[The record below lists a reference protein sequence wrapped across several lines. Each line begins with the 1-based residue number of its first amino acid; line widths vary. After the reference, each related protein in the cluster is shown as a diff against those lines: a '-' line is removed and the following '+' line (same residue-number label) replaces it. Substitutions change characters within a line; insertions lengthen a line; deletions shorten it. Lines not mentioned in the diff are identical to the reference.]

1 MTSPPPRNRRKQLFF
16 VLLIS
21 AFLALGFAAAR
32 ALPAAA
38 ESTALSVQLPNVSLP
53 PAAQT
58 YYVAPTGSDSNAGT
72 QAAPWKTI
80 QRGLNALGPDKMVV
94 VRGGTYSE
102 MAVANAGGSSAS
114 RATLIAYPGE
124 RPVLAGRLKITAPYL
139 RVSGF
144 VFEPGSNSDTLV
156 WIANTDVELSSNELR
171 NGTMSCVFG
180 GGDRVRILSNWI
192 HDCGTHLVN
201 GVPQDHGVYYTGG
214 NNGLIANN
222 VIERAI
228 GFGIQVHPYSA
239 STTGNV
245 IRDNTITSNGRLV
258 AGSQGASGI
267 ILDGAATSN
276 TLVENNVLA
285 WNSETGVR
293 SLGTIGSGNVIRGNL
308 GWENPKGNFPTGFYG
323 GGLTYDSNSVAAPF
337 TSTTSRYGSVL
348 IGGSVGTT
356 TAGTTTVGTTTTGP
370 ATTSTAV
377 TTTAPKTTTTVTTA
391 PTPPPPPPPT
401 TTTTTTTTTT
411 SPLTPEKTNNGK
423 SSGKPPPKNRSIL
436 S

>member
-1 MTSPPPRNRRKQLFF
+1 
-16 VLLIS
+16 
-21 AFLALGFAAAR
+21 
-32 ALPAAA
+32 
-38 ESTALSVQLPNVSLP
+38 
-53 PAAQT
+53 
-58 YYVAPTGSDSNAGT
+58 
-72 QAAPWKTI
+72 
-80 QRGLNALGPDKMVV
+80 
-94 VRGGTYSE
+94 
-102 MAVANAGGSSAS
+102 
-114 RATLIAYPGE
+114 
-124 RPVLAGRLKITAPYL
+124 
-139 RVSGF
+139 
-144 VFEPGSNSDTLV
+144 
-156 WIANTDVELSSNELR
+156 
-171 NGTMSCVFG
+171 MSCVFG

-245 IRDNTITSNGRLV
+245 IRDNTITANGRLV

-267 ILDGAATSN
+267 ILDGAATAN

-308 GWENPKGNFPTGFYG
+308 GWENPKGNFPTGYYG
-323 GGLTYDSNSVAAPF
+323 GGLTYDANSVAEPF
-337 TSTTSRYGSVL
+337 TSSTSRYGSVL
-348 IGGSVGTT
+348 VGGPVGTT
-356 TAGTTTVGTTTTGP
+356 TAGTTTVGTTTTAP
-370 ATTSTAV
+370 VTTSTAV
-377 TTTAPKTTTTVTTA
+377 TTTAPTTSTTVTTA
-391 PTPPPPPPPT
+391 PPPPPPPT

-411 SPLTPEKTNNGK
+411 SPTPSEKTNRGRSK
-423 SSGKPPPKNRSIL
+423 SPKNSSIM